1 MKLHVLLIAVVLLAV
16 PFNAQAQS
24 CGGLACNYV
33 IDGAFTNED
42 TYWTRS
48 ANATWDYV
56 PGCLWGNPTTTVAE
70 PNNSGT
76 VSQTFYVND
85 AYTSYSMRFVAF
97 LVNDTNTFYDQLKAK
112 VYNHTTG
119 VTETLQLNG
128 NYYDG
133 SCAYN
138 TFTLSNDYDYDWVT
152 VTFEVSYLTYGTW
165 QVDDVAW
172 FGRHY

>member
-1 MKLHVLLIAVVLLAV
+1 MKLHVLLIAVVLLAI
-16 PFNAQAQS
+16 PFHAQAQTQ
-24 CGGLACNYV
+24 Y
-33 IDGAFTNED
+33 ITDGSFTYED

-76 VSQTFYVND
+76 VSQTFYVN
-85 AYTSYSMRFVAF
+85 TSHVSYSMRFVAF
-97 LVNDTNTFYDQLKAK
+97 LVNDTDNFYDQLKAK

-119 VTETLQLNG
+119 VTETVQLNG
-128 NYYDG
+128 NSYTG
-133 SCAYN
+133 SCTYN
-138 TFTLSNDYDYDWVT
+138 VVNLANDYDNDWVT
-152 VTFEVSYLTYGTW
+152 VTFEVSALALGTW

-172 FGRHY
+172 FGRPY